1 MHKYDNKTFRFIQNL
16 IISFMQEGF
25 GTYIKQAGKW
35 QEMFEECGADILEMQ
50 EKLAE
55 MDEKMEEFKR

>member
-1 MHKYDNKTFRFIQNL
+1 
-16 IISFMQEGF
+16 MQEGF